1 MEELNFDEGVVILID
16 KPYTWTSFDAVR
28 KIRNSIR
35 IKKIGHAGT
44 LDPLATGLLIM
55 CTGKFTKQIDKIQN
69 ADKEYI
75 CEMTLGKTTPS
86 FDLETEVD
94 AEYPFEH
101 ITKELVLKTFQD
113 YTGPISQ
120 VPPMF
125 SALKVDGQ
133 RLYKLARKG
142 VSIEL
147 KSRDIVIHEFELL
160 SFDLPVVTFRVRC
173 SKGTYVRSLV
183 RDLALSMD
191 SGAYMSALRRTKIG
205 DYNVNDAIQIE
216 EFVAKYG
223 KKRDQEQAS

>member
-1 MEELNFDEGVVILID
+1 MEELNFEEGVVLLID

-69 ADKEYI
+69 ANKEYI
-75 CEMTLGKTTPS
+75 CEMTIGKTTPS

-94 AEYPFEH
+94 AEFPFEH
-101 ITKELVLKTFQD
+101 VTKALFLKTAEAF
-113 YTGPISQ
+113 TGEIAQ

-142 VSIEL
+142 ETIEL
-147 KSRDIVIHEFELL
+147 KSRDITIHAIELL
-160 SFDLPVVTFRVRC
+160 VFDAPVITFRVTC
-173 SKGTYVRSLV
+173 SKGTYIRSLV
-183 RDLALSMD
+183 RDMALAMD
-191 SGAYMSALRRTKIG
+191 TGAYMSALRRTKIG
-205 DYNVNDAIQIE
+205 DYDVNDAILIE
-216 EFVAKYG
+216 DFVAKYG
-223 KKRDQEQAS
+223 KKREENP

>member
-1 MEELNFDEGVVILID
+1 MEELNFEEGVVLLID

-69 ADKEYI
+69 ANKEYL
-75 CEMTLGKTTPS
+75 CEMTIGKTTPS

-94 AEYPFEH
+94 AEFPFEH
-101 ITKELVLKTFQD
+101 VTKDLFLKTAEAF
-113 YTGPISQ
+113 TGDIAQ

-142 VSIEL
+142 ETIAL
-147 KSRDIVIHEFELL
+147 KSRDITIHSIELL
-160 SFDLPVVTFRVRC
+160 VFDAPVISFRVTC
-173 SKGTYVRSLV
+173 SKGTYIRSLV
-183 RDLALSMD
+183 RDMALAMD
-191 SGAYMSALRRTKIG
+191 TGAYMSALRRTKIG
-205 DYNVNDAIQIE
+205 DYDVNDAILIE
-216 EFVAKYG
+216 DFVAKYG
-223 KKRDQEQAS
+223 KKREENP

>member
-1 MEELNFDEGVVILID
+1 MEQLDFAEGVVILVD

-28 KIRNSIR
+28 KIRNSIK

-69 ADKEYI
+69 ADKEYV
-75 CEMTLGKTTPS
+75 CEMTVGKTTPS

-94 AEYPFEH
+94 GEYPFEH
-101 ITKELVLKTFQD
+101 ITKELVLKTFED
-113 YTGPISQ
+113 YTGPIDQ

-142 VSIEL
+142 ETIEL
-147 KSRDIVIHEFELL
+147 KSRAITINSFELI
-160 SFDLPVVTFRVRC
+160 SFELPIITFRVKC

-183 RDLALSMD
+183 RDIALSMD

-205 DYNVNDAIQIE
+205 DYNVNDAISIE
-216 EFVAKYG
+216 DFVAKYG
-223 KKRDQEQAS
+223 IKREVKED

>member
-1 MEELNFDEGVVILID
+1 MEELNFEEGVVLLID

-69 ADKEYI
+69 ANKEYI
-75 CEMTLGKTTPS
+75 CEMTIGKTTPS

-94 AEYPFEH
+94 AEFPFEH
-101 ITKELVLKTFQD
+101 VTREMFLKTAQEEF
-113 YTGPISQ
+113 TGPIAQ

-142 VSIEL
+142 ETIEL
-147 KSRDIVIHEFELL
+147 KSRDITIHEIELL
-160 SFDLPVVTFRVRC
+160 RFESPVITFKVTC
-173 SKGTYVRSLV
+173 SKGTYIRSLV
-183 RDLALSMD
+183 RDLALAMNT
-191 SGAYMSALRRTKIG
+191 GAYMSALRRTKIG
-205 DYNVNDAIQIE
+205 DYDVSDAILIE
-216 EFVAKYG
+216 DFVAKYG
-223 KKRDQEQAS
+223 KKREE

>member
-1 MEELNFDEGVVILID
+1 MEALNFEEGVVILID

-69 ADKEYI
+69 ADKEYV
-75 CEMTLGKTTPS
+75 CEMTIGKTTPS

-101 ITKELVLKTFQD
+101 VTKELILKTFD
-113 YTGPISQ
+113 EFTGLIAQ

-142 VSIEL
+142 ENIEL
-147 KSRDIVIHEFELL
+147 KSRDIIIHSFELL
-160 SFDLPVVTFRVRC
+160 SFEAPIITFRVNC

-183 RDLALSMD
+183 RDLALAMD
-191 SGAYMSALRRTKIG
+191 TGAYMSGLRRTRIG
-205 DYNVNDAIQIE
+205 EYHVNDAVQIE
-216 EFVAKYG
+216 DFVAQFG
-223 KKRDQEQAS
+223 KKREE